1 MKYPGDRR
9 KPPEGVTLTG
19 VIGQSGRLRSAIL
32 QEDAVRQAD
41 GKAVNDGTG
50 YGLHSGE
57 SHEGVG
63 AEGAKRGARISQA
76 KGQRR
81 FQIILV
87 CLFGQ
92 MRDSS
97 VLFFAHSGIHPGRD
111 KYTEKRAHGTRV
123 GTSVGIS

>member
-1 MKYPGDRR
+1 MQDEVP
-9 KPPEGVTLTG
+9 
-19 VIGQSGRLRSAIL
+19 GRLAKAARRSNTYRGHPAGTEGCKARL
-32 QEDAVRQAD
+32 YMKMRLGRRTGRQR
-41 GKAVNDGTG
+41 KDGTG

-87 CLFGQ
+87 RLFGQ
-92 MRDSS
+92 MRGSS
-97 VLFFAHSGIHPGRD
+97 VLFFAHRHSFRGRAV
-111 KYTEKRAHGTRV
+111 Y
-123 GTSVGIS
+123 